1 MHFLGY
7 LQAARKWVVR
17 LKRVIGFRK
26 TVFSTN
32 PECITLLVASGATAS
47 TTKSLYPRK
56 TLTTNNSVIHTMLPN
71 TQDCRPPFVFVVSVV
86 ELMVTES
93 QAY

>member
-1 MHFLGY
+1 MLSV
-7 LQAARKWVVR
+7 ASCARKWVVR
-17 LKRVIGFRK
+17 LKLVIGFRN

-32 PECITLLVASGATAS
+32 PECITLLVIPGATAS

-71 TQDCRPPFVFVVSVV
+71 TQDCRPTFVFVVSVV
-86 ELMVTES
+86 ELMVTKS